1 MMGLLDGKTAVI
13 YGVANH
19 RSIAWGIAQAM
30 QREGARLA
38 LTYQGERVER
48 YVRDL
53 AASLTDPLVLPCDVT
68 DDGQIDEVYRQIGAT
83 FGRLDAV
90 VHSVAYAERDDLE
103 GRFVDTSRRGFHT
116 ALDVSAYSLV
126 AVTRGA
132 LPLMRD
138 GGAIITLTFVGS
150 QRAFPSYNVM
160 GVAKAA
166 LEAEVRY
173 LANDL
178 GPQGVR
184 VNAISAGPVSTLSAR
199 GISGFTSML
208 KHYEERA
215 PLKRSCEPAE
225 LGATG
230 VFLASDGASA
240 ITGETVFVD
249 NGYHAMGM

>member
-53 AASLTDPLVLPCDVT
+53 ATSLTDPLVLPCDVT

-90 VHSVAYAERDDLE
+90 VHSVAFAERDDLE

-132 LPLMRD
+132 LPLMA
-138 GGAIITLTFVGS
+138 GGGSIITLTFAGS

-199 GISGFTSML
+199 GISGFTGMF
-208 KHYEERA
+208 KVAAERA
-215 PLKRSCEPAE
+215 PLRRTPDPAE
-225 LGATG
+225 LGDTA
-230 VFLASDGASA
+230 VFLCSDLGRG
-240 ITGETVFVD
+240 ITGGTIYVD
-249 NGYHAMGM
+249 CGLNIVGI

>member
-1 MMGLLDGKTAVI
+1 MGLLEGKTAVI

-53 AASLTDPLVLPCDVT
+53 AANLADPLVLPCDVA
-68 DDGQIDEVYRQIGAT
+68 DDGQIDAVYRQIGAT

-90 VHSVAYAERDDLE
+90 VHSVAFAEREDLE
-103 GRFVDTSRRGFHT
+103 GRFVDTSRQGFHT

-132 LPLMRD
+132 LSLMPD
-138 GGAIITLTFVGS
+138 GGAIITLTFAGS

-184 VNAISAGPVSTLSAR
+184 VNAISSGPVSTLSAR
-199 GISGFTSML
+199 GISGFGGML
-208 KHYEERA
+208 KVAADRA
-215 PLKRSCEPAE
+215 PLRRTTDPAE
-225 LGATG
+225 LGDTA
-230 VFLASDGASA
+230 VFLCSDLGRG
-240 ITGETVFVD
+240 ITGATLYVD
-249 NGYHAMGM
+249 CGLNIVGV

>member
-19 RSIAWGIAQAM
+19 RSIAWGITQAM

-90 VHSVAYAERDDLE
+90 VHSVAFAEREDLE

-132 LPLMRD
+132 LPLMPD
-138 GGAIITLTFVGS
+138 GGSIITLTFVGS

-184 VNAISAGPVSTLSAR
+184 VNAISAGPDSTLSAR
-199 GISGFTSML
+199 GISGFAGML
-208 KHYEERA
+208 KVAANRA
-215 PLKRSCEPAE
+215 PLRRTTDPAE
-225 LGATG
+225 LGDTA
-230 VFLASDGASA
+230 VFLCSDLGRG
-240 ITGETVFVD
+240 ITGATIYVD
-249 NGYHAMGM
+249 CGLNIVGV

>member
-1 MMGLLDGKTAVI
+1 MGLLDGKTAVI

-53 AASLTDPLVLPCDVT
+53 AAGLADPLVLPCDVT

-90 VHSVAYAERDDLE
+90 VHSVAFAERDDLE
-103 GRFVDTSRRGFHT
+103 GRFVDTSRRGFHN

-132 LPLMRD
+132 LPLMPD
-138 GGAIITLTFVGS
+138 GGSIITLTFVGS

-199 GISGFTSML
+199 GISGFTGMF
-208 KHYEERA
+208 KVAAERA
-215 PLKRSCEPAE
+215 PLRRTPDLAE
-225 LGATG
+225 LGDTA
-230 VFLASDGASA
+230 VFLCSDLGRG
-240 ITGETVFVD
+240 ITGGTIYVD
-249 NGYHAMGM
+249 CGLNIVGI

>member
-30 QREGARLA
+30 DREGARLA

-53 AASLTDPLVLPCDVT
+53 AASLIDPLVLPCDVT
-68 DDGQIDEVYRQIGAT
+68 DHGHIDEVYRQIGAT

-90 VHSVAYAERDDLE
+90 VHSVAFAERDDLE

-132 LPLMRD
+132 LPLMPD
-138 GGAIITLTFVGS
+138 GGSIITLTFVGS

-199 GISGFTSML
+199 GISGFTGMF
-208 KHYEERA
+208 KVAAERA
-215 PLKRSCEPAE
+215 PLRRTPDLAE
-225 LGATG
+225 LGDTA
-230 VFLASDGASA
+230 VFLCSDLGRG
-240 ITGETVFVD
+240 ITGGTIYVD
-249 NGYHAMGM
+249 CGLNIVGI